1 VSSPTV
7 NRASLAQSQS
17 SKYWANQADTE
28 VFPLAPF
35 AQRRLLIF
43 TFFRGDLRT
52 SLTLVVGEDDT
63 LKPSDQCEHQSR
75 DQCEHE
81 TKK

>member
-1 VSSPTV
+1 MFDL
-7 NRASLAQSQS
+7 R
-17 SKYWANQADTE
+17 
-28 VFPLAPF
+28 PF
-35 AQRRLLIF
+35 AHGQSAVDYKPAHRLEGLDSTHIHPSIMLTF